1 MKKIRL
7 AVILISLVISS
18 LFVSSSNADNVI
30 ITVKGGFGCTI
41 SVYNTGNYTI
51 NATMTV
57 VSHQIFIYGGTN
69 TTWRGEIYAGETVG
83 FRSLKFGLESVY
95 AMAHAEKQ
103 TVIRQGI
110 SIFNFVIL
118 FR

>member
-18 LFVSSSNADNVI
+18 LFVSSSAADHVV
-30 ITVKGGFGCTI
+30 ITVKGGFGCTV

-57 VSHQIFIYGGTN
+57 VSHRIFIYGGTN
-69 TTWRGEIYAGETVG
+69 TTWCGEIYAGETVG
-83 FRSLKFGLESVY
+83 FRSLEFGLESVY
-95 AMAHAEKQ
+95 AMAHAENQ
-103 TVIRQGI
+103 TVIRKGI